1 MRKLAVVAVL
11 VVAIQ
16 ACRSQAGDAAKTE
29 SAPPSVAA
37 ATLGATPAV
46 EAASATST
54 PAGSPAAAAA
64 APPQAPP
71 VKPLP
76 AQLPDLLATVDGER
90 IERWELE
97 GAIKGLEA
105 RAGAPIPAE
114 RRDQIVRSLLDQIVD
129 YHVLSREARERKI
142 ASTDAEV
149 TAQIN
154 QIKGGF
160 PNEQAFQQA
169 LTTQGI
175 TLDQLQRQT
184 RMGMDIDKVLQSE
197 IAPKVKV
204 DEAEVGAFYKQNL
217 AQFEQGES
225 VHASHILI
233 ATPQGAQTAEKEK
246 GAAKAKAQDVLKQ
259 VKAGGDFAALAKAQ
273 SQDPGSAPGG
283 GDLGFFPKG
292 QTDPAFEAAAF
303 ALKPGGISDVVETQF
318 GYHVIKVHEHRA
330 ARTAPLEEVSGQI
343 REFLTGQQRESAIQ
357 SFLAGVKAKR
367 KVEILL

>member
-1 MRKLAVVAVL
+1 MRKIAVVAMLVL
-11 VVAIQ
+11 AVQ
-16 ACRSQAGDAAKTE
+16 ACRGQAE
-29 SAPPSVAA
+29 SAANNDSSTTA
-37 ATLGATPAV
+37 ATPSSAATPAV
-46 EAASATST
+46 EAAVPTSPPPSGGPSA
-54 PAGSPAAAAA
+54 AL

-71 VKPLP
+71 AKPIP
-76 AQLPDLLATVDGER
+76 AQLPEVIATVDGER
-90 IERWELE
+90 VERWELE

-105 RAGAPIPAE
+105 RAGAPIPAD
-114 RRDQIVRSLLDQIVD
+114 RRDQIVRSLLEQIVD
-129 YHVLSREARERKI
+129 YHVLSREARDRKI
-142 ASTDAEV
+142 SVSDSEV

-169 LTTQGI
+169 LTAQGI

-184 RMGMDIDKVLQSE
+184 RMGMDIDKVLQAE
-197 IAPKVKV
+197 VAPKIKV
-204 DEAEVGAFYKQNL
+204 EDGEISTFYKQNL

-233 ATPQGAQTAEKEK
+233 ATPQGAQGPQKD
-246 GAAKAKAQDVLKQ
+246 AAKAKAQDVLKQ

-303 ALKPGGISDVVETQF
+303 GLKPGGVSEVIESQF

-357 SFLAGVKAKR
+357 AFLATVKAKR
-367 KVEILL
+367 KVEILV

>member
-1 MRKLAVVAVL
+1 MSRIAVVAVL
-11 VVAIQ
+11 VLAAT
-16 ACRSQAGDAAKTE
+16 ACRGQAGSAAPKVDATTTADSAAAAPPETAGAT
-29 SAPPSVAA
+29 APPSGAA
-37 ATLGATPAV
+37 AETQ
-46 EAASATST
+46 
-54 PAGSPAAAAA
+54 

-71 VKPLP
+71 VKPMP
-76 AQLPDLLATVDGER
+76 AQLPEVLATVDGER

-97 GAIKGLEA
+97 GAIKGIEA
-105 RAGAPIPAE
+105 RAGAPIPAD
-114 RRDQIVRSLLDQIVD
+114 RRDQIVRSLLGQIVD
-129 YHVLSREARERKI
+129 YHLLSREARDRKI
-142 ASTDAEV
+142 AVNDAEV

-169 LTTQGI
+169 LSAQGI

-184 RMGMDIDKVLQSE
+184 RMGMDIEKVLQAE
-197 IAPKVKV
+197 VTPKIKV
-204 DEAEVGAFYKQNL
+204 DDAEVGAFYKQNL
-217 AQFEQGES
+217 TQFEQGES

-233 ATPQGAQTAEKEK
+233 ATPQGAQTAQKDE
-246 GAAKAKAQDVLKQ
+246 AKAKAQDLLKQ
-259 VKAGGDFAALAKAQ
+259 VKAGGDFAKLAKEQ

-303 ALKPGGISDVVETQF
+303 ALKPGGVSEVVESQF
-318 GYHVIKVHEHRA
+318 GFHVIKVHEHRA

-357 SFLAGVKAKR
+357 AFLASVKAKR
-367 KVEILL
+367 KVEILV

>member
-1 MRKLAVVAVL
+1 MRGIAVVAAL
-11 VVAIQ
+11 ALALQ
-16 ACRSQAGDAAKTE
+16 ACRGQASTAANPE
-29 SAPPSVAA
+29 SATSA
-37 ATLGATPAV
+37 
-46 EAASATST
+46 AASAATPSVEPVSATS
-54 PAGSPAAAAA
+54 AAAPTAPGA
-64 APPQAPP
+64 PPPPQAPP
-71 VKPLP
+71 AKPVP
-76 AQLPDLLATVDGER
+76 AQLPEVLATIDGER

-105 RAGAPIPAE
+105 RAGAPIPAD

-129 YHVLSREARERKI
+129 YHLLSREARERKI
-142 ASTDAEV
+142 AVTDAEV
-149 TAQIN
+149 TAQIS

-169 LTTQGI
+169 LTAQGI

-184 RMGMDIDKVLQSE
+184 RMGMDIDKVLQAE
-197 IAPKVKV
+197 VAPKIKV
-204 DEAEVGAFYKQNL
+204 EDAEIGTFYKQNL

-233 ATPQGAQTAEKEK
+233 ATPQGAQAAEKD
-246 GAAKAKAQDVLKQ
+246 AAKAKAQDVLKQ

-273 SQDPGSAPGG
+273 SQDPGSAQGG

-303 ALKPGGISDVVETQF
+303 ALKPGGISEVVETQF
-318 GYHVIKVHEHRA
+318 GYHVIKVHEQRA

-357 SFLAGVKAKR
+357 AFLATVKAKR
-367 KVEILL
+367 KVEILV